1 VFRARR
7 VGHDDPRPLVERCWD
22 LEAISADYKR
32 FIAKYEPL
40 ARIRRTLLP
49 NPAFVLR
56 FAVVL
61 DFLEVAWRDPELIPR
76 LLPPHW
82 PGTKARRL
90 ARSLFERLLPAATGF
105 GDSLRSDM

>member
-1 VFRARR
+1 MS
-7 VGHDDPRPLVERCWD
+7 DDRPWYREPETFIAVAALVVS
-22 LEAISADYKR
+22 ISAVAVG
-32 FIAKYEPL
+32 IYEPL

-56 FAVVL
+56 FAVVF

-90 ARSLFERLLPAATGF
+90 ARALYERLLPAAIAF